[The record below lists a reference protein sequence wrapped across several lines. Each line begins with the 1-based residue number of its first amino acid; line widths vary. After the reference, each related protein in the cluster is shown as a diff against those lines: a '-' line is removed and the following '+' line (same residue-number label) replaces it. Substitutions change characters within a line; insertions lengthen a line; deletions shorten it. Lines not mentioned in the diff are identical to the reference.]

1 MRPSAAQPRRIA
13 CVRTHPPHS
22 LHTHTRLPHYPSVA
36 QSWCA
41 DEIKIDRNAS
51 GGLGIRTHFP
61 DDDVTDVAEKCSWD
75 KYCAGTQRQGSDP
88 EHAASR
94 REDSPSQW
102 FAPSL
107 TVV

>member
-1 MRPSAAQPRRIA
+1 MLH
-13 CVRTHPPHS
+13 THAEQHAYALTPPHS

-51 GGLGIRTHFP
+51 RGLGIRTHFP
-61 DDDVTDVAEKCSWD
+61 DNDVTDVAEKCSWD

-88 EHAASR
+88 EHAACR
-94 REDSPSQW
+94 REDLPSTR
-102 FAPSL
+102 AAA
-107 TVV
+107 VA